1 MSRTTNDPIA
11 DYLTRIRNAI
21 NARHRKVDIPA
32 SKMKR
37 DLSRLFKETGFIR
50 DYLNIEDDKQG
61 LIRLYLKVD
70 RSGRSAITGMKR
82 VSRPGLRNYVGVGD
96 IPRVRNGMGV
106 AIMSTPKGVM
116 TGQQAKKENVGGEV
130 LCYIW

>member
-21 NARHRKVDIPA
+21 NARQRKVDIPS

-37 DLSRLFKETGFIR
+37 ELSRVMKETGFIR

-82 VSRPGLRNYVGVGD
+82 VSRPGLRQYVGVD
-96 IPRVRNGMGV
+96 EIPRVRNGLGV
-106 AIMSTPKGVM
+106 SIMSTPRGIL
-116 TGQQAKKENVGGEV
+116 TGQQAKSQNVGGEV
-130 LCYIW
+130 LCIVW